1 MAATRVTPAEVLE
14 MQRLYR
20 EYGTFAAVA
29 RKMHRSADTVAR
41 YIRMK
46 GVPQNI
52 RLAVDAL
59 AQKQA

>member
-1 MAATRVTPAEVLE
+1 MAATRVTPAEILE
-14 MQRLYR
+14 MQHLYR

-41 YIRMK
+41 YVRMK

>member
-41 YIRMK
+41 YVRMK